1 MIRSVAG
8 IENNPQR
15 LSLLSR
21 LNNTFAP
28 KKPRNVSEYSIELEE
43 PYRTFAPGERIRG
56 HVILT
61 VERPVRITHLTICLH
76 GVVKVL
82 KNGRIP
88 GESTNRWRSYL
99 ATGQGKWGEA
109 YFGNGLAALFKDE
122 VVLAG
127 DGCLTASSYRF
138 NFDLE
143 LPTNRLPSSI
153 DFQHGCISYMLSSTL
168 TRPASL
174 MPSNFLPTSRSEI
187 IVTVKD
193 MIDVA
198 HLPDPTPQVIPL
210 DSIHRKPRRTKT
222 TVASQ
227 GSKSPQAEQTHE
239 PWTQVVPGSVIS
251 EASDGSQQS
260 PSMSDSSCVS
270 MVDSSRNHVENGSDF
285 EARRASTNIDGHS
298 TGSSDEATTAS
309 SATVEMLQS
318 GCLPGDTVSVKVS
331 INFGKH
337 FKNPEGIIL
346 TLYRECHIDIH
357 PAIPLGSWQNGRK
370 QQYEDYYPKSRTGLG
385 GLSLSSG
392 GSSRIFRQDISQK
405 STALYVDKHTCSSTV
420 KASVHVPDGV
430 FPTISTVPGKMI
442 DFKYYVETI
451 IDLRSKSAI
460 QERILPRL
468 SMVNAVSSFSPSE
481 SGLDPRATY
490 EAEKL
495 PMNSGLAFLDTSQL
509 RREKGVVTHISE
521 IVVGTRDSR
530 RGRLRKADHR
540 QGQGELQAEDSPEYT
555 SPTYDDVPNSESFS
569 HPNPGNLHQNVDLE
583 DSHAI
588 DFAPIYDVPTPDVED
603 YVDEKTRLRRA
614 EELLLPSAP
623 PQDGEPTSSDDTGQP
638 SAPAAFEEQDFMP
651 GLSAPAY
658 DGVLATSHCN
668 STIAASQASAAYS
681 HEGNVM
687 SGDQE
692 DKQELERRRL
702 QALASSPN
710 ASPIVKASDLEASA
724 PVLNEDILA
733 EHMAE
738 SSQSSGHELHEE
750 NLPRKHTGALIPPLF
765 TVETSQLRWANPS
778 DGIAAAEPYK
788 EFSSSKGVYRG
799 FCSACGT
806 SYTWRSEERPDV
818 IELFVGTIDEKW
830 LIGDRTEKVSSESL
844 TEPGVFEKVLSADEG
859 AFGREI
865 CTPRVGQ
872 MFQRNAIKGVTDGKM
887 GGKSLDFS
895 MGKYSESEGWADV
908 VPIPQNEG
916 GPNPLAAIA
925 YSEEYREAMEYLRAV
940 MASDEKSERVL
951 ELTEH
956 IISMNPAHY
965 TVWLYR
971 ANTLFEI
978 QKETQSDLQG
988 DILEEL
994 RWLDGI
1000 SLRHLKN
1007 YQIWHHRQTLMSHL
1021 PSLPST
1027 ELPFLARMFA
1037 KDAKNYHVWSYRQWL
1052 VRHFSLWDTELPYI
1066 ETLLATDVRNNSAWN
1081 HRWYVLFG
1089 QHVDP
1094 NSGKG
1099 MDEVGNIVDEDL
1111 IDKEVEY
1118 AQAKIRLAPQNQS
1131 PWNYLRGLLRK
1142 RGSLLECKG
1151 FAEEF
1156 VGDVDGDGKGCR
1168 SSHALDFLA
1177 DCWAEEK
1184 EAEKAGKALELLAKR
1199 FDPIRKNYWNYR
1211 RGLLGLGAVEA

>member
-127 DGCLTASSYRF
+127 DGCLTASS
-138 NFDLE
+138 
-143 LPTNRLPSSI
+143 
-153 DFQHGCISYMLSSTL
+153 
-168 TRPASL
+168 PASL
-174 MPSNFLPTSRSEI
+174 MPSNFLPTSRSEL
-187 IVTVKD
+187 IVPVKD

-198 HLPDPTPQVIPL
+198 HLPETTPQVIPL

-239 PWTQVVPGSVIS
+239 SWTHVVPGSVIS

-260 PSMSDSSCVS
+260 PSMSDSGCVS
-270 MVDSSRNHVENGSDF
+270 MADSSRNNVENGLDF
-285 EARRASTNIDGHS
+285 ETRRASTNIDGHS

-331 INFGKH
+331 INLGKH
-337 FKNPEGIIL
+337 FRNPEGIIL

-495 PMNSGLAFLDTSQL
+495 PMNPGLAFLDTSQL

-530 RGRLRKADHR
+530 RGRLRKADYK

-555 SPTYDDVPNSESFS
+555 SPTYDDVPNSEPFS
-569 HPNPGNLHQNVDLE
+569 HPNPENLRQNVDLE

-588 DFAPIYDVPTPDVED
+588 DFAPIYDVPAPDVED

-658 DGVLATSHCN
+658 DGVLAISHCN
-668 STIAASQASAAYS
+668 STITASQAFAAYS
-681 HEGNVM
+681 HEGNAM
-687 SGDQE
+687 NGDQE

-702 QALASSPN
+702 QGLASSPN

-724 PVLNEDILA
+724 PVLNEEILA
-733 EHMAE
+733 GHMAE

-765 TVETSQLRWANPS
+765 TVEHSQLRWANPS
-778 DGIAAAEPYK
+778 DGTAAAEPYK

-806 SYTWRSEERPDV
+806 AYTWRSEERPDE

-830 LIGDRTEKVSSESL
+830 LIGDRTEKISSESL

-865 CTPRVGQ
+865 CTPRAGQ
-872 MFQRNAIKGVTDGKM
+872 MFVRNAIKGVTDGKM
-887 GGKSLDFS
+887 GGKRF
-895 MGKYSESEGWADV
+895 V
-908 VPIPQNEG
+908 
-916 GPNPLAAIA
+916 
-925 YSEEYREAMEYLRAV
+925 
-940 MASDEKSERVL
+940 
-951 ELTEH
+951 
-956 IISMNPAHY
+956 
-965 TVWLYR
+965 
-971 ANTLFEI
+971 
-978 QKETQSDLQG
+978 
-988 DILEEL
+988 
-994 RWLDGI
+994 
-1000 SLRHLKN
+1000 
-1007 YQIWHHRQTLMSHL
+1007 
-1021 PSLPST
+1021 
-1027 ELPFLARMFA
+1027 
-1037 KDAKNYHVWSYRQWL
+1037 
-1052 VRHFSLWDTELPYI
+1052 
-1066 ETLLATDVRNNSAWN
+1066 
-1081 HRWYVLFG
+1081 
-1089 QHVDP
+1089 
-1094 NSGKG
+1094 
-1099 MDEVGNIVDEDL
+1099 EDS
-1111 IDKEVEY
+1111 
-1118 AQAKIRLAPQNQS
+1118 QAKMEIP
-1131 PWNYLRGLLRK
+1131 
-1142 RGSLLECKG
+1142 
-1151 FAEEF
+1151 
-1156 VGDVDGDGKGCR
+1156 D
-1168 SSHALDFLA
+1168 
-1177 DCWAEEK
+1177 
-1184 EAEKAGKALELLAKR
+1184 
-1199 FDPIRKNYWNYR
+1199 
-1211 RGLLGLGAVEA
+1211 